1 MRFRF
6 IAAEKAQYPV
16 ALLCRCLRV
25 SRSGFYAWASRG
37 PSARVQHDARLIAQ
51 LRLVHADS
59 RHTYGRPRL
68 CRALRARG
76 IRVGGNRVARLMRA
90 AGLRARGRRR
100 FMVTTDSRHNFTI
113 APNRVRRR
121 FRPRR
126 LNQVWAAD
134 MTACRLRD
142 GWCYLAVVLDLASR
156 RVIGWAIHRT
166 PGPALAIAALT
177 PALPRA
183 RRRAALIHHSDRGI
197 PYANDRFRSL
207 LAQYR
212 IMPSMSRARDC
223 WDNAPVESFFSSLK
237 AEASPDQPWPDLHAA
252 TTAIREYV
260 DFYNHR
266 RLHSTLDY
274 QTPVAFEARVARAV

>member
-1 MRFRF
+1 MKFRF

-37 PSARVQHDARLIAQ
+37 PSARVQQDARLIAQ

-100 FMVTTDSRHNFTI
+100 FVITTDSRHNFTI

-126 LNQVWAAD
+126 LNRVWAAD
-134 MTACRLRD
+134 MTACRLRG

-156 RVIGWAIHRT
+156 RVIGWAVQRT
-166 PGPALAIAALT
+166 PGPELAIAALT

-183 RRRAALIHHSDRGI
+183 RTRALIHHSDRGI
-197 PYANDRFRSL
+197 PYASARFRGV
-207 LAQYR
+207 LAHYQ
-212 IMPSMSRARDC
+212 ITPSMSRARDC

-252 TTAIREYV
+252 TAAIGAYV

-274 QTPVAFEARVARAV
+274 QTPVAFEARVGQAV